1 VTPAKALRNPQ
12 RRARA
17 SPAKHRPTWRAKKP
31 GPQNRLSGMVPT
43 QEPSTTEAPP
53 RAVSPQEWDLVQ
65 QLRMGDEA
73 AFRRLAER
81 YHASMVRLAAAH
93 TPSRAIA
100 EEVVQEAW
108 IGILK
113 ALDGFEGR
121 SSLRAWMFR
130 IVANTAKL
138 RGTREARSSPFSA
151 LEEEG
156 GPSVSAD
163 SFRPENDPRWAGH
176 WAWSSAPTPWPDD
189 QLSAQQTKAYVME
202 LLRRLPPRQREVMTL
217 RDIEGCSAA
226 EVCEALGVTDDNQRV
241 LLHRA
246 RSKVRAGL
254 VELFSARRASA

>member
-1 VTPAKALRNPQ
+1 MQAGGTQTSSRGESYPQ
-12 RRARA
+12 
-17 SPAKHRPTWRAKKP
+17 
-31 GPQNRLSGMVPT
+31 
-43 QEPSTTEAPP
+43 
-53 RAVSPQEWDLVQ
+53 AVSAEEWSLVQ
-65 QLRMGDEA
+65 RLRSGDEE
-73 AFRRLAER
+73 AFRALAER
-81 YHASMVRLAAAH
+81 YQPAMVRLASAH
-93 TPSRAIA
+93 TPSRAVA
-100 EEVVQEAW
+100 EEVVQDAW

-113 ALDGFEGR
+113 AIDGFEGR

-163 SFRPENDPRWAGH
+163 CFRPEDDPRWAGH

-189 QLSAQQTKAYVME
+189 QLSAQQTMARVLE
-202 LLRRLPPRQREVMTL
+202 LLGQLPARQREVMTL

-226 EVCEALGVTDDNQRV
+226 EVCEALSLSDENQRV

-246 RSKVRAGL
+246 RSKVRAAL
-254 VELFSARRASA
+254 ADHFSAGRATL